1 MTLVL
6 HSVCLSKIFQRTS
19 CLATVSFS
27 IAGAKVRTFFIPA
40 ILCTTFFQ
48 KNYRNTDN
56 SLLINEKIKNI
67 FFKTV
72 TIIENSTKYY
82 TLFI

>member
-19 CLATVSFS
+19 SLATVSFS

-67 FFKTV
+67 FFNTV
-72 TIIENSTKYY
+72 TILENNT
-82 TLFI
+82 